1 MKKHVLLVA
10 VMLISIASMAQSKG
24 DRYVSGTLGFDSGNQ
39 PTILKEGAFSYTQSQ
54 PLDTELKIGAEY
66 GFFAADNLR
75 IAMAIGASWGSSPI
89 AEYDWGWAKRNVI
102 ACSVN
107 PSIAY
112 YIRLTDN
119 FYYTPEIG
127 MTFERGKMSEQVDE
141 TEKITLPALGWAAYV
156 QPFAFEFKVSEK
168 IALGAIIGSINYLS
182 ATFSDDTN
190 VKSKSEIVVNQL
202 KFNMNESSIHL
213 RFYY

>member
-1 MKKHVLLVA
+1 MKKHVLFVA

-39 PTILKEGAFSYTQSQ
+39 TTILKEGAFSYTQSQ
-54 PLDTELKIGAEY
+54 PLDTELGIGAEY
-66 GFFAADNLR
+66 GFFAADNLK

-102 ACSVN
+102 ACSVS

-156 QPFAFEFKVSEK
+156 QPFSFEFKVSEK